1 MWQVLALALLIA
13 VGSTAPAH
21 AQAQAQT
28 QTKKELVAKLLQLQQ
43 PGIEN
48 VGRALAGQTSQ
59 RVLQAAGQAIPRL
72 AADKR
77 EAAAKDVQADVKKFY
92 DEIEPLLRKRA
103 VDMAPAALSSVYE
116 ERFSEDELK
125 QVIAWLELPVSKKF
139 QQVDGEIANTLAQK
153 VIADTRASVEPKLK
167 ALEASLARRL
177 GIPAAASGGA
187 AASTPK
193 K

>member
-1 MWQVLALALLIA
+1 MWRALALALLVALGSAA
-13 VGSTAPAH
+13 VAPA
-21 AQAQAQT
+21 QA
-28 QTKKELVAKLLQLQQ
+28 QTKKELVARLLQLQQ

-77 EAAAKDVQADVKKFY
+77 EAAAKDVQAEVKKFY

-103 VDMAPAALSSVYE
+103 VEMAPAALSTVYE
-116 ERFSEDELK
+116 ERFSEDELR

-153 VIADTRASVEPKLK
+153 VIADTRASVEPRLK
-167 ALEASLARRL
+167 ALESSLTQRL
-177 GIPAAASGGA
+177 GIAATPARGAPASAAR
-187 AASTPK
+187 K
-193 K
+193 